1 MLASTSLKQEQKPP
15 VQSPLFRRV
24 FARAAGSPLNVS
36 VAGAAAVG
44 AAVLQSWPLLSLGAV
59 AYAALVAWD
68 LASPDF
74 WRKALPQD
82 AYGRPE
88 QARLPEPKKVSD
100 PTLRRAVESVLAAR
114 GELARQLAAASG
126 DVALQ
131 VATLGVSIE
140 ELEGRTASLVKL
152 GDQLV
157 GYLSS
162 KNLAAIS
169 QEVDRLKARAAS
181 SADPDARQQYEQT
194 VKTRE
199 EELAVLRDLM
209 GAVERVYANLARIVA
224 TLEGLSTKIVRMRA
238 MDTQAMD
245 NLSGDMNA
253 ELERMNR
260 EIDTFEETLRH
271 LVSSEMVQT

>member
-1 MLASTSLKQEQKPP
+1 
-15 VQSPLFRRV
+15 
-24 FARAAGSPLNVS
+24 
-36 VAGAAAVG
+36 
-44 AAVLQSWPLLSLGAV
+44 LSG
-59 AYAALVAWD
+59 
-68 LASPDF
+68 
-74 WRKALPQD
+74 
-82 AYGRPE
+82 
-88 QARLPEPKKVSD
+88 
-100 PTLRRAVESVLAAR
+100 
-114 GELARQLAAASG
+114 
-126 DVALQ
+126 
-131 VATLGVSIE
+131 
-140 ELEGRTASLVKL
+140 
-152 GDQLV
+152 
-157 GYLSS
+157 

-169 QEVDRLKARAAS
+169 QEIERLKARAAS

-199 EELAVLRDLM
+199 EELTVLRDLM